1 METTGTSGLSMP
13 YWKNRTNVILPT
25 VQTTPKH
32 LKRFQFLTI
41 YIPALTV
48 YLTVKLILYPKATK
62 RITNMPL
69 STTQTYCQPP
79 PSLFLFP
86 PRSPSPLSP
95 NPQFFMPPPTPPLF
109 VHASSSTRSLSSDSP
124 RARQIQSELHF
135 PFRRREGTMTGVRIV
150 ILLHR

>member
-1 METTGTSGLSMP
+1 MVSACHIG
-13 YWKNRTNVILPT
+13 RT
-25 VQTTPKH
+25 VQMSYYPQCKPLQNICT
-32 LKRFQFLTI
+32 FQPLTI

-48 YLTVKLILYPKATK
+48 YLTVKLISYPKATK

-109 VHASSSTRSLSSDSP
+109 VDASSSTRSLSSDSP
-124 RARQIQSELHF
+124 RARRIQSELHF